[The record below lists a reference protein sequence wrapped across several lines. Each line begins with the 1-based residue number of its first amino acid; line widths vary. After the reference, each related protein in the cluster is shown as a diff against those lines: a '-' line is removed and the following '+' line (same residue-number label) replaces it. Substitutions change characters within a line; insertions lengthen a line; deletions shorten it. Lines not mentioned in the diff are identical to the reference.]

1 MVVNDSIK
9 LFFSEG
15 NLKLFKITVENRNE
29 VKLPNGICVGMD
41 IEDALRIDAKLEYN
55 DWDEIYESGN
65 DYYLEDSLETG
76 LVVSINVYI
85 KEMDLDDFN
94 LCQW

>member
-1 MVVNDSIK
+1 
-9 LFFSEG
+9 
-15 NLKLFKITVENRNE
+15 
-29 VKLPNGICVGMD
+29 MD

-85 KEMDLDDFN
+85 KEMDLDDFD

>member
-1 MVVNDSIK
+1 
-9 LFFSEG
+9 
-15 NLKLFKITVENRNE
+15 
-29 VKLPNGICVGMD
+29 MD
-41 IEDALRIDAKLEYN
+41 IEDALRIDTKLEYN

-85 KEMDLDDFN
+85 KEMDLDDFD